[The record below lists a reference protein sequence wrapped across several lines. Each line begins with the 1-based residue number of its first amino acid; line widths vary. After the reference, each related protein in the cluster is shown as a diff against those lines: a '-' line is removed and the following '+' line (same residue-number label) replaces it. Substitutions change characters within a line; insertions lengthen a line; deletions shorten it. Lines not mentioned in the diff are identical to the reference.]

1 MARVDGD
8 AVSLAAA
15 LYDLGIRLAQL
26 GRHQDGVAAAEE
38 AVDLWRPLARDNPG
52 HQPDLAFALH
62 NLGNH
67 LALLGRFQDGVAA
80 AEEAVDLWRPLA
92 QDNPGQYREIYNR
105 SLAELRRNLALHG
118 QESASIWL
126 HLDDS
131 SDHD

>member
-26 GRHQDGVAAAEE
+26 GRH
-38 AVDLWRPLARDNPG
+38 
-52 HQPDLAFALH
+52 
-62 NLGNH
+62 
-67 LALLGRFQDGVAA
+67 QDGVAA